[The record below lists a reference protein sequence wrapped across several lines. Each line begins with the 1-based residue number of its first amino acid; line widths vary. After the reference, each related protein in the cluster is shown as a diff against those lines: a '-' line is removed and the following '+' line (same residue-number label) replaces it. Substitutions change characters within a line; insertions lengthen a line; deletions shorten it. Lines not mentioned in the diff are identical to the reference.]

1 MQAAVSP
8 ALKPGAA
15 WREAPGPR
23 GKELYGALL
32 QLKNRPVE
40 TLLDVAL
47 HYGPVVSM
55 PFFRDPVVLVS
66 STEAIQY
73 LLHQNYRNYQK
84 TTERWKV
91 FRELI
96 GNGLLASDGD
106 LWRRQR
112 QRIQPAFH
120 QERLALFENLLHGAT
135 TDVISEWRKAAR
147 ENRPIAVFGEL
158 LRLSLRIITK
168 AMFGRDVREFEETAI
183 RAFAAAHVY
192 INPMS
197 LINLLELPVAVRRLF
212 LPGFRKFETAFRQLD
227 QIVNQIIAE
236 RRASGEDTGDFLSM
250 LLVGRDEEHGERMD
264 EAQLRDE
271 VMGAFLAGH
280 ETTAI
285 GLTWAFYLLSKNS
298 VVRRQLQAE
307 VSSVLGGRFP
317 NMQDLP
323 SLKYNRMV
331 IEESMRLYP
340 PAWGFDRK
348 SIVDDELGGYR
359 IPAGSTVAICT
370 YVMHHHPAYWENP
383 EGFDPLRFSEERS
396 AGRPEYAYLPFG
408 GGPRRCIGNRFAMI
422 EMQLILAAVT
432 QNFEL
437 NLVPGAPV
445 NLRPMINLQPDR
457 NFLMTVKDLARS

>member
-1 MQAAVSP
+1 MQAAASP
-8 ALKPGAA
+8 ALKSGAA

-23 GKELYGALL
+23 GKELYGTLL
-32 QLKNRPVE
+32 HLRNHPVE
-40 TLLDVAL
+40 CLLDLAL
-47 HYGPVVSM
+47 RYGPVVSM
-55 PFFRDPVVLVS
+55 PFFRDPVVLIS
-66 STEAIQY
+66 SPEAIRY

-84 TTERWKV
+84 TTERWKL

-120 QERLALFENLLHGAT
+120 QERLALLENLLHAAT
-135 TDVISEWRKAAR
+135 TDVIGEWRKAAR
-147 ENRPIAVFGEL
+147 ENKPVGLFGVL

-168 AMFGRDVREFEETAI
+168 AMFGRDVREFEETAL
-183 RAFAAAHVY
+183 RAFTVVDVY

-212 LPGFRKFETAFRQLD
+212 LPGFRQFETAFQQLD
-227 QIVNQIIAE
+227 QIVNRMIAE

-250 LLVGRDEEHGERMD
+250 LLVGRDEEQGETMD
-264 EAQLRDE
+264 ETQLHDE
-271 VMGAFLAGH
+271 VMGAFRAGH
-280 ETTAI
+280 EATAI
-285 GLTWAFYLLSKNS
+285 GLTWAFYLLSKNP
-298 VVRRQLQAE
+298 VARRQLQAE
-307 VSSVLGGRFP
+307 LSSVLGGRFP
-317 NMQDLP
+317 KMQDLP

-340 PAWGFDRK
+340 PIWGFDRK
-348 SIVDDELGGYR
+348 SIADDELGGYR

-383 EGFDPLRFSEERS
+383 EGFDPMRFSEERS

-408 GGPRRCIGNRFAMI
+408 GGPRRCVGNRFAMI
-422 EMQLILAAVT
+422 QMQLILAAVT

-437 NLVPGAPV
+437 DLVPGAPINVHPAV
-445 NLRPMINLQPDR
+445 NLRPDR

>member
-8 ALKPGAA
+8 ALEPRSA

-23 GKELYGALL
+23 GKELYGTLL
-32 QLKNRPVE
+32 HLKNRPVE
-40 TLLDVAL
+40 TLLDLAL
-47 HYGPVVSM
+47 RYGPVVSM

-66 STEAIQY
+66 SPEAIQY

-120 QERLALFENLLHGAT
+120 QERLALFESLLHAAT
-135 TDVISEWRKAAR
+135 TDVIGEWRRSAR
-147 ENRPIAVFGEL
+147 ENKPIGLFREF
-158 LRLSLRIITK
+158 LRLSLRIITE
-168 AMFGRDVREFEETAI
+168 AMFGRDVREFEETAL

-197 LINLLELPVAVRRLF
+197 LINLLELPVAVRRLL
-212 LPGFRKFETAFRQLD
+212 LPRFRQFETAFRQLD
-227 QIVNQIIAE
+227 QIVNRMIAE

-250 LLVGRDEEHGERMD
+250 LLKGRDEEQGETMN
-264 EAQLRDE
+264 EAQVRDE
-271 VMGAFLAGH
+271 VMGSFMAGH
-280 ETTAI
+280 ETTAV
-285 GLTWAFYLLSKNS
+285 GLTWAFYLLSKNP
-298 VVRRQLQAE
+298 VARRQLQAE
-307 VSSVLGGRFP
+307 LSSVLGGRFP
-317 NMQDLP
+317 KMQDLP
-323 SLKYNRMV
+323 SLRFNRMV
-331 IEESMRLYP
+331 IDESMRIYP

-348 SIVDDELGGYR
+348 SLADDELGGYR

-383 EGFDPLRFSEERS
+383 EGFDPMRFSEERS
-396 AGRPEYAYLPFG
+396 AGRPEYSYLPFG

-422 EMQLILAAVT
+422 QMQLILAAVT

-437 NLVPGAPV
+437 DLVPGAPIDV
-445 NLRPMINLQPDR
+445 HPTVNLQPDR
-457 NFLMTVKDLARS
+457 NFLMVVKDLIAG

>member
-1 MQAAVSP
+1 MQAAASP
-8 ALKPGAA
+8 ARDRRNVPDDI
-15 WREAPGPR
+15 PGPR
-23 GKELYGALL
+23 GLELYRGIGHLRD
-32 QLKNRPVE
+32 RPLE
-40 TLLDVAL
+40 FLLDLAL
-47 HYGPVVSM
+47 RYGPVVSM
-55 PFFRDPVVLVS
+55 PFIRDPVVLIS
-66 STEAIQY
+66 SPEAIQY

-106 LWRRQR
+106 LWRKQR

-120 QERLALFENLLHGAT
+120 QERLAMFENLLTAAT
-135 TDVISEWRKAAR
+135 TDVIGQWRKAA
-147 ENRPIAVFGEL
+147 EEGKPVALFGEL

-197 LINLLELPVAVRRLF
+197 LINLLELPVAVRRFF
-212 LPGFRKFETAFRQLD
+212 LPRFRQFEGAFRQLD
-227 QIVNQIIAE
+227 QIVNQMIAE
-236 RRASGEDTGDFLSM
+236 RRTSGEDNGDFLSM
-250 LLVGRDEEHGERMD
+250 LLTGRDDEQGETMD

-285 GLTWAFYLLSKNS
+285 GLTWAFYLLSKNP
-298 VVRRQLQAE
+298 VARRQLQAE
-307 VSSVLGGRFP
+307 VRSVLGGRFP
-317 NMQDLP
+317 KMQDLP
-323 SLKYNRMV
+323 NLKYNRMV
-331 IEESMRLYP
+331 IDESMRLYP

-348 SIVDDELGGYR
+348 SLADDELGGYR
-359 IPAGSTVAICT
+359 IRAGSTVAICT

-383 EGFDPLRFSEERS
+383 EGFDPMRFSEERS

-422 EMQLILAAVT
+422 EMQLILAAVA

-437 NLVPGAPV
+437 DLVPGAPV
-445 NLRPMINLQPDR
+445 NVRPTVNLQPDR
-457 NFLMTVKDLARS
+457 NFLMTVKDLARG